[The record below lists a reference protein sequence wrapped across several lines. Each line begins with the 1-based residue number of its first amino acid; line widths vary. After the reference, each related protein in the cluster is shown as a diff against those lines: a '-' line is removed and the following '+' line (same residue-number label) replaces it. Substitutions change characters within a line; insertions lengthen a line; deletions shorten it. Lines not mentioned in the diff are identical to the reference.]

1 MSEGSLAKK
10 VRTAYAQDAAFART
24 HRMVT
29 WMMAFWAFTVI
40 VDRGIGMLTNAYEQ
54 TSAAFPLAG
63 AAILL
68 LIAFL
73 GTQGHLTLAL
83 LFLEL
88 NMAVFLIQ
96 FAASCFFY
104 KETAVLWR
112 VIFYGIAAAGLIVIS
127 LMLFLNRDIEAYREK
142 LNTLNGKAD
151 KKPLF
156 YRTNSRLI
164 KNTKK

>member
-10 VRTAYAQDAAFART
+10 VRTAYAQDAAFARS

-54 TSAAFPLAG
+54 TSAVFPLAG

-73 GTQGHLTLAL
+73 GTRGHLTLAL

-96 FAASCFFY
+96 FTASCFFY

-112 VIFYGIAAAGLIVIS
+112 VIFMESPPPAL
-127 LMLFLNRDIEAYREK
+127 LL
-142 LNTLNGKAD
+142 
-151 KKPLF
+151 
-156 YRTNSRLI
+156 SRLCFF
-164 KNTKK
+164 

>member
-10 VRTAYAQDAAFART
+10 VRTAYAQDAAFARS

-54 TSAAFPLAG
+54 TSAVFPLAG

-73 GTQGHLTLAL
+73 GTQGHLNACAAVSRIEHGSLSDPICGLL
-83 LFLEL
+83 LFL
-88 NMAVFLIQ
+88 
-96 FAASCFFY
+96 
-104 KETAVLWR
+104 
-112 VIFYGIAAAGLIVIS
+112 
-127 LMLFLNRDIEAYREK
+127 
-142 LNTLNGKAD
+142 
-151 KKPLF
+151 
-156 YRTNSRLI
+156 
-164 KNTKK
+164 

>member
-10 VRTAYAQDAAFART
+10 IRTACAQDAAFART

-29 WMMAFWAFTVI
+29 RMMIFWAFTI
-40 VDRGIGMLTNAYEQ
+40 LADRGIGLLTNAYEQ
-54 TSAAFPLAG
+54 TSVVFPLAG
-63 AAILL
+63 AALLL

-73 GTQGHLTLAL
+73 GTRGHLTLAL

-96 FAASCFFY
+96 FTASCFFY

-112 VIFYGIAAAGLIVIS
+112 VVFYGIAAVGLIVIS

-142 LNTLNGKAD
+142 LNVLRGKAN

-164 KNTKK
+164 RNTKK